1 MTLATKITVARIV
14 LIVPTVAFYI
24 LAMLLEGLYLPFL
37 ILSCVLFAILC
48 STDFVDGHIARKTH
62 TVSDL
67 GKFLDPLADKIVIV
81 VMLFLIVYFRDFTL
95 FPYDGLVIALL
106 GGLILTRELTVSV
119 FRAVAAKKGM
129 VLAAD
134 IYGKIKTVLLDVG
147 VAFLIVAGTHIVIV
161 WIGEIVFY
169 AGAILTVVSG
179 LNYILKN
186 KRVLDDSV
194 KSVNVGGES
203 SRSAAEEEKETDVK
217 ESGRTAA
224 NCDDVPRLPYK
235 QHIDECGG
243 KSALIDETRPCG
255 YGRESSFVRTIILTP
270 SFGTHEENTGKPL
283 AVEGSVAE
291 PVVSPA
297 ATPESSEDFAQ
308 SAVHEVIV
316 TPEPV
321 QIAEDSVE
329 EHAERS
335 VSEAY
340 GEEIFSADTPEESD
354 ADAAEDSCVEEP
366 PVTDIVRDMNESDS
380 ADEYVPVSAEG
391 AAEEDSVEDEEEE
404 SVVENDVDG
413 YESESD
419 DGYSESVSEDTESD
433 DDDGYRE
440 EYTTPVAEER
450 ELQDGLSEDDATFV
464 ADETYDVSCDDEEYG
479 EEEAPSNVAPTA
491 DDDSDVGAE
500 TADDD
505 SDVGAETADDDSQYS
520 EEESVATYDNED
532 AEGEGSG
539 VTNAEGISQAEE
551 AFAEDEP
558 DEDSA
563 DVAEDA
569 DVRNDSFEEDSFSD
583 DFFDEPPFDIDGAK
597 EQEEVGARNVYGFAD
612 ADDGDTDLGEDVPKE
627 FFDVARLALEGTL
640 ISIPVIQRATGL
652 GFSQAAK
659 IFDVMKANKL
669 IVFDDES
676 GKYVADFDEKDL
688 ERMESRFGAGED
700 GDR

>member
-1 MTLATKITVARIV
+1 
-14 LIVPTVAFYI
+14 
-24 LAMLLEGLYLPFL
+24 
-37 ILSCVLFAILC
+37 
-48 STDFVDGHIARKTH
+48 
-62 TVSDL
+62 
-67 GKFLDPLADKIVIV
+67 
-81 VMLFLIVYFRDFTL
+81 
-95 FPYDGLVIALL
+95 
-106 GGLILTRELTVSV
+106 
-119 FRAVAAKKGM
+119 M
-129 VLAAD
+129 V
-134 IYGKIKTVLLDVG
+134 
-147 VAFLIVAGTHIVIV
+147 
-161 WIGEIVFY
+161 
-169 AGAILTVVSG
+169 
-179 LNYILKN
+179 
-186 KRVLDDSV
+186 
-194 KSVNVGGES
+194 
-203 SRSAAEEEKETDVK
+203 
-217 ESGRTAA
+217 
-224 NCDDVPRLPYK
+224 
-235 QHIDECGG
+235 
-243 KSALIDETRPCG
+243 DETRPCG

-270 SFGTHEENTGKPL
+270 SFGAHEENTGKPL

-354 ADAAEDSCVEEP
+354 ADAAEDSCVEET

-380 ADEYVPVSAEG
+380 ADEDVPVSAEG
-391 AAEEDSVEDEEEE
+391 DAEEDSVEDEEEE
-404 SVVENDVDG
+404 RVVENDVDG
-413 YESESD
+413 CESESD

-450 ELQDGLSEDDATFV
+450 ELQDGLSEDDARFV

-569 DVRNDSFEEDSFSD
+569 DVSDVPFEEDSFSD
-583 DFFDEPPFDIDGAK
+583 DFFDEPPFDIDGAE

-669 IVFDDES
+669 IVFDDAS

>member
-95 FPYDGLVIALL
+95 FPYDGLVIAIL

-169 AGAILTVVSG
+169 AGAVLTVVSG
-179 LNYILKN
+179 LNYMLKN

-194 KSVNVGGES
+194 KSVNAEGES
-203 SRSAAEEEKETDVK
+203 SRNAAEEEKETDVK

-243 KSALIDETRPCG
+243 KSALVDETRPCG

-270 SFGTHEENTGKPL
+270 SFGAHEENTGKPL

-354 ADAAEDSCVEEP
+354 ADAAEDSCVEET

-380 ADEYVPVSAEG
+380 ADEDVPVSAEG

-413 YESESD
+413 CESESD

-440 EYTTPVAEER
+440 EYTMPAVEER
-450 ELQDGLSEDDATFV
+450 ELQDGLSEDDARFV

-491 DDDSDVGAE
+491 DDDS
-500 TADDD
+500 
-505 SDVGAETADDDSQYS
+505 QYS
-520 EEESVATYDNED
+520 EEESVETYDNED

-583 DFFDEPPFDIDGAK
+583 DFFDEPPFDIDGAE
-597 EQEEVGARNVYGFAD
+597 EQEEVGARNVYGFFD

-669 IVFDDES
+669 IVFDDAS

>member
-366 PVTDIVRDMNESDS
+366 PVTDIVQDMNESDS
-380 ADEYVPVSAEG
+380 ADEDVPVSAEG

-464 ADETYDVSCDDEEYG
+464 ADETYDVDVGAE
-479 EEEAPSNVAPTA
+479 TA

-539 VTNAEGISQAEE
+539 ETNAEGISQAEE

>member
-95 FPYDGLVIALL
+95 FPYDGLVIAIL

-169 AGAILTVVSG
+169 AGAVLTVVSG
-179 LNYILKN
+179 LNYMLKN

-194 KSVNVGGES
+194 KSVNAEGES
-203 SRSAAEEEKETDVK
+203 SRNAAEEEKETDVK

-243 KSALIDETRPCG
+243 KSALVDETRPCG

-270 SFGTHEENTGKPL
+270 SFGAHEENTGKPL

-354 ADAAEDSCVEEP
+354 ADAAEDSCVEET

-380 ADEYVPVSAEG
+380 ADEDVPVSAEG

-413 YESESD
+413 CESESD

-440 EYTTPVAEER
+440 EYTMPAVEER
-450 ELQDGLSEDDATFV
+450 ELQDGLSEDDARFV

-491 DDDSDVGAE
+491 DDDS
-500 TADDD
+500 
-505 SDVGAETADDDSQYS
+505 QYS
-520 EEESVATYDNED
+520 EEESVETYDNED

-569 DVRNDSFEEDSFSD
+569 DVSDVPFEEDSFSD
-583 DFFDEPPFDIDGAK
+583 DFFDEPPFDIDGAE

-659 IFDVMKANKL
+659 IFDIMKANKL
-669 IVFDDES
+669 IVFDDAS

>member
-169 AGAILTVVSG
+169 AGAVLTVVSG
-179 LNYILKN
+179 LNYMLKN

-194 KSVNVGGES
+194 KSVNAEGES
-203 SRSAAEEEKETDVK
+203 SRNAAEEEKETDVK

-243 KSALIDETRPCG
+243 KSALVDETRPCG

-270 SFGTHEENTGKPL
+270 SFGAHEENTGKPL

-354 ADAAEDSCVEEP
+354 ADAAEDSCVEET

-380 ADEYVPVSAEG
+380 ADEDVPVSAEG

-404 SVVENDVDG
+404 SLVENDVDG
-413 YESESD
+413 YESESY

-440 EYTTPVAEER
+440 EYTTPAAEER

-479 EEEAPSNVAPTA
+479 EEEAPSNVAP
-491 DDDSDVGAE
+491 

-583 DFFDEPPFDIDGAK
+583 DFFDEPPFDIDGAE

-669 IVFDDES
+669 IVFDDAS

>member
-169 AGAILTVVSG
+169 VGAVLTVVSG
-179 LNYILKN
+179 LNYMLKN

-194 KSVNVGGES
+194 KSVNAEGES

-270 SFGTHEENTGKPL
+270 SFGAHEENTGKPL

-354 ADAAEDSCVEEP
+354 ADAAEDSCVEET

-380 ADEYVPVSAEG
+380 ADEDVPVSAEG

-404 SVVENDVDG
+404 SLVENDVDG
-413 YESESD
+413 YESESY

-450 ELQDGLSEDDATFV
+450 ELQDGLSEDDARFV

-479 EEEAPSNVAPTA
+479 EEEAPSNVAP
-491 DDDSDVGAE
+491 

-539 VTNAEGISQAEE
+539 VTNAEGISQAE
-551 AFAEDEP
+551 A
-558 DEDSA
+558 
-563 DVAEDA
+563 
-569 DVRNDSFEEDSFSD
+569 FEEDSFSD
-583 DFFDEPPFDIDGAK
+583 DFFDEPPFDIDGAE

-669 IVFDDES
+669 IVFDDAS

>member
-95 FPYDGLVIALL
+95 FHYDGLVIAIL

-169 AGAILTVVSG
+169 AGAVLTVVSG
-179 LNYILKN
+179 LNYMLKN

-194 KSVNVGGES
+194 KSVNAEGES
-203 SRSAAEEEKETDVK
+203 SRNAAEEEKETDVK

-243 KSALIDETRPCG
+243 KSALVDETRPCG

-270 SFGTHEENTGKPL
+270 SFGAHEENTGKPL

-354 ADAAEDSCVEEP
+354 ADAAEDSCVEET

-380 ADEYVPVSAEG
+380 ADEDVPVSAEG

-413 YESESD
+413 CESESD

-440 EYTTPVAEER
+440 EYTMPAVEER
-450 ELQDGLSEDDATFV
+450 ELQDGLSEDDARFV

-491 DDDSDVGAE
+491 DDDS
-500 TADDD
+500 
-505 SDVGAETADDDSQYS
+505 QYS
-520 EEESVATYDNED
+520 EEESVETYDNED

-569 DVRNDSFEEDSFSD
+569 DVSDVPFEEDSFSD
-583 DFFDEPPFDIDGAK
+583 DFFDEPPFDIDGAE

-659 IFDVMKANKL
+659 IFDIMKANKL
-669 IVFDDES
+669 IVFDDAS

>member
-340 GEEIFSADTPEESD
+340 GEEIFSADTPEESY

-380 ADEYVPVSAEG
+380 ADEDVPVSAEG

-413 YESESD
+413 CESESD

-450 ELQDGLSEDDATFV
+450 ELQDGLSEDDARFV

-479 EEEAPSNVAPTA
+479 EEEAPSNVAP
-491 DDDSDVGAE
+491 
-500 TADDD
+500 
-505 SDVGAETADDDSQYS
+505 TADDDSQYS

>member
-169 AGAILTVVSG
+169 AGAVLTVVSG
-179 LNYILKN
+179 FNYMLKN

-194 KSVNVGGES
+194 KSVNAEGES
-203 SRSAAEEEKETDVK
+203 SRNAAEEEKETDVK

-243 KSALIDETRPCG
+243 KSALVDETRPCG

-270 SFGTHEENTGKPL
+270 SFGAHEENTGKPL

-297 ATPESSEDFAQ
+297 ATPESSEGFAQ

-354 ADAAEDSCVEEP
+354 ADAAEDSCVEET

-380 ADEYVPVSAEG
+380 ADEDVPVSAEG
-391 AAEEDSVEDEEEE
+391 AAEEDSVDDEEEE

-413 YESESD
+413 CESESD

-450 ELQDGLSEDDATFV
+450 ELQDGLSEDDARFV

-479 EEEAPSNVAPTA
+479 EEEAPSNVAP
-491 DDDSDVGAE
+491 

-669 IVFDDES
+669 IVFDDAS

>member
-95 FPYDGLVIALL
+95 FPYDGLVIAIL

-169 AGAILTVVSG
+169 AGAVLTVVSG
-179 LNYILKN
+179 LNYMLKN

-194 KSVNVGGES
+194 KSVNAEGES
-203 SRSAAEEEKETDVK
+203 SRNAAEEEKETDVK

-243 KSALIDETRPCG
+243 KSALVDETRPCG

-270 SFGTHEENTGKPL
+270 SFGAHEENTGKPL

-354 ADAAEDSCVEEP
+354 ADAAEDSCVEET

-380 ADEYVPVSAEG
+380 ADEDVPVSAEG

-505 SDVGAETADDDSQYS
+505 SQYS

-539 VTNAEGISQAEE
+539 ETNAEGISQAEE

-583 DFFDEPPFDIDGAK
+583 DFFDEPPFDIDGAE

>member
-169 AGAILTVVSG
+169 VGAVLTVVSG
-179 LNYILKN
+179 LNYMLKN

-194 KSVNVGGES
+194 KSVNAEGES

-270 SFGTHEENTGKPL
+270 SFGAHEENTGKPL

-354 ADAAEDSCVEEP
+354 ADAAEDSCVEET

-380 ADEYVPVSAEG
+380 ADEDVPVSAEG

-404 SVVENDVDG
+404 SLVENDVDG
-413 YESESD
+413 YESESY

-450 ELQDGLSEDDATFV
+450 ELQDGLSEDDARFV

-479 EEEAPSNVAPTA
+479 EEEAPSNVAP
-491 DDDSDVGAE
+491 

-583 DFFDEPPFDIDGAK
+583 DFFDEPPFDIDGAE

-669 IVFDDES
+669 IVFDDAS